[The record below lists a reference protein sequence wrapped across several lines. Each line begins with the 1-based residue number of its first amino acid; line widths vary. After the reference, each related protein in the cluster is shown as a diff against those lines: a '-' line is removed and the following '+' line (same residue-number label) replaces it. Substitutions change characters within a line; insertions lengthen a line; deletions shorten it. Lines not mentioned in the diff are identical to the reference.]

1 MEGKDIP
8 EPPGPGYYVGFS
20 SLNLTTSSV
29 LGNESCG
36 IYFEAL
42 ISVFTDGFHRPIF
55 EDKKV

>member
-29 LGNESCG
+29 LGKESCG

-42 ISVFTDGFHRPIF
+42 ISVFTDGFHRPIG